1 VTHETLSLP
10 FSSSSHPPFFISIPV
25 PLALSVWFGS
35 VYIHQVFS
43 PPPPHYRTMVDH
55 VTHARGEG
63 GRGKREKGGTG
74 GVGGF
79 HSYKSMCVRM
89 CTVCVCAVRMCVC
102 SASTPSTVEQLELGV
117 ACTYLP
123 AMQEGIAGISLL
135 ACFACLLAI

>member
-1 VTHETLSLP
+1 MTHETLSLP
-10 FSSSSHPPFFISIPV
+10 FSSSSHLPFFISIPV

-63 GRGKREKGGTG
+63 GRGKGKKEELVGW
-74 GVGGF
+74 GV
-79 HSYKSMCVRM
+79 STRINLCV
-89 CTVCVCAVRMCVC
+89 CACVCVCAVRICVC

-117 ACTYLP
+117 TCTYLP